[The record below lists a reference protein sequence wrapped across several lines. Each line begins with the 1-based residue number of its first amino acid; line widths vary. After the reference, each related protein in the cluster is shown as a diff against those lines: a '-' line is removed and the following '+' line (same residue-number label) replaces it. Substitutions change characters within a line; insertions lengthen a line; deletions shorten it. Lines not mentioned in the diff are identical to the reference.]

1 MSYTINN
8 KIEFIE
14 NQQLDAFGRL
24 RVSEQ
29 TTLFDSPLKQHE
41 EIYLWNSILSGG
53 ATGTYSLTQNL
64 YLMNVSTT
72 GDKVIRQTKQYFQL
86 QNGKSHMG
94 FMGLVFDDTGTNLVQ
109 KAGVFDDD
117 NGFYV
122 KKSSSGISFVIRT
135 KATGTVL
142 ETEIPQSSWNG
153 DQMNGSGKS
162 GINIDFSKMQIIA
175 FDMSYTGGGFIRFG
189 FLVDGVIHYAHTH
202 SSHNVFSTNSLTT
215 PSLPVRY
222 EIESTGSSGQMKQQ
236 SSCIL
241 VEGVYN
247 QRGVVRSVDTGLSA
261 ISASKGSLK
270 PAISIRLKSGYRSSI
285 IIPKSI
291 NILQTSNNTTLYY
304 ALYMFTT
311 LTGASW
317 QNAANCPNCISEY
330 DTSATSFTGGIKI
343 ASGYLPSKAAYSL
356 TQDIESILNLAGNYD
371 GTTDILT
378 LVISGVERTVP
389 YLASL
394 QFNELF

>member
-1 MSYTINN
+1 MKKY
-8 KIEFIE
+8 
-14 NQQLDAFGRL
+14 
-24 RVSEQ
+24 
-29 TTLFDSPLKQHE
+29 
-41 EIYLWNSILSGG
+41 WNSILSGG

-64 YLMNVSTT
+64 YLMDVSTT

-94 FMGLVFDDTGTNLVQ
+94 FMGVVFDDTGTNLVQ

-142 ETEIPQSSWNG
+142 ETEIPQSSWND

-270 PAISIRLKSGYRSSI
+270 PAISVRLKSGYRSSI
-285 IIPKSI
+285 IPKSV

-304 ALYMFTT
+304 ALYMFTS

-356 TQDIESILNLAGNYD
+356 TQNIEPILNLAGNYD